1 MAEIEEEAEHG
12 KPKGLMTG
20 LRCVDRRLR
29 GSEARPPRHH
39 RRPPRHGEDR
49 PGPFRSAWARP
60 NATRT
65 TCSPSSPWRWSA
77 RTRRPHASE
86 LPTGRGEGI
95 AYQDMSGDKL
105 TPMQRKDPRGLLW
118 RIPRNFI
125 IDDTA
130 SLTVDYVKR
139 RVWALKRRGPVGA
152 VFIDYLQIMDRP
164 AADRRNDA
172 AVIGEM
178 TKA

>member
-1 MAEIEEEAEHG
+1 LGAAERN
-12 KPKGLMTG
+12 P
-20 LRCVDRRLR
+20 
-29 GSEARPPRHH
+29 
-39 RRPPRHGEDR
+39 
-49 PGPFRSAWARP
+49 
-60 NATRT
+60 T

-77 RTRRPHASE
+77 ANWTSAPLRTVPGQRRRHRLPGHERRQADAHAA
-86 LPTGRGEGI
+86 PAI
-95 AYQDMSGDKL
+95 CANWI
-105 TPMQRKDPRGLLW
+105 W

-152 VFIDYLQIMDRP
+152 VFIDYLQIMERP
-164 AADRRNDA
+164 GPIGRNDA

-178 TKA
+178 TNPAEDPGPGPPVSASSC